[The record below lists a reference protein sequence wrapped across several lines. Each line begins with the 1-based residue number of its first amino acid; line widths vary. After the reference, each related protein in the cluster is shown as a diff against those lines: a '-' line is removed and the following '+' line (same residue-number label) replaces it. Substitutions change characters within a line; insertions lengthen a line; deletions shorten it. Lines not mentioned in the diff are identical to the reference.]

1 MQENKKYLFLSIIVL
16 LMLFFFAYFFNEER
30 KTKLQSV
37 NWEEDY
43 EEINK
48 GPFGTFLTLK
58 LLEEYFPNQ
67 DVTILKDSLT
77 TKLNQAENP
86 ANYVFV
92 GGKISMDSLAE
103 NSLLKFVEK
112 GNKAFL
118 SSKSPPI
125 RLMQQIFEDYCE
137 DFLWDEYETSLDS
150 NAYFNLQHPNLTLDS
165 ILNIVYEEE
174 FDTTIYQWHH
184 FQSGFFCYANE
195 HLVQLGSLNNNLV
208 NFIKVDYGDGSFY
221 FHTNPILYTN
231 SVLIEKQGFEYAH
244 RSFAHLQAGEIYWD
258 AGSRI
263 SYFEEN
269 EYSGSGGNHSGNGSS
284 SRGSGSGNRNGGSS
298 DSSFEPGKKT
308 FESEGPLQYILGQ
321 RSLAWAWYLTLILG
335 LLYLLFRAKRRQRI
349 IPVLEPNRNTSLEF
363 ISTIGR
369 MYFVENNHEKLAM
382 DKLKLFL
389 THVREQYQI
398 PTQNF
403 DTHFI
408 QQVSNKAEVPK
419 ELIKKIL
426 NIQSVFRVSGDF
438 TEEMLVKFHQTLDQF
453 YKNCK

>member
-1 MQENKKYLFLSIIVL
+1 
-16 LMLFFFAYFFNEER
+16 MLVFFTYFFSGER
-30 KTKLQSV
+30 KDKLPPV
-37 NWEEDY
+37 NWQEDY
-43 EEINK
+43 EEANK

-67 DVTILKDSLT
+67 DVTILEDSLA
-77 TKLNQAENP
+77 TKLNQAKSP

-92 GGKISMDSLAE
+92 GGKIEMDSLSE
-103 NSLLKFVEK
+103 ISLLKFVEK

-125 RLMQQIFEDYCE
+125 GLMQQVFEDYCE
-137 DFLWDEYETSLDS
+137 DFLWRKYEVAVDT

-165 ILNIVYEEE
+165 ILNIVFEEN
-174 FDTTIYQWHH
+174 FDTTIYHWHH
-184 FQSGFFCYANE
+184 FSRSFFCDFNE
-195 HLVQLGSLNNNLV
+195 QLVQLGSLNNNLV
-208 NFIKVDYGDGSFY
+208 NFMKVDYGDGSFY

-258 AGSRI
+258 KGSRVLHV
-263 SYFEEN
+263 EESD
-269 EYSGSGGNHSGNGSS
+269 YSGSGGNHSGG
-284 SRGSGSGNRNGGSS
+284 GSGSGNGGSS
-298 DSSFEPGKKT
+298 SNSLEPNKKT
-308 FESEGPLQYILGQ
+308 FESEGPLQYILSQ

-369 MYFVENNHEKLAM
+369 MYFVENNHRNLAI

-389 THVREQYQI
+389 THVRERYHI
-398 PTQNF
+398 PTQNL
-403 DTHFI
+403 DNEFI
-408 QQVSNKAEVPK
+408 QQVSNKAEVP
-419 ELIKKIL
+419 EDLIKKIL
-426 NIQSVFRVSGDF
+426 KTGSVLKVSGDF
-438 TEEMLVKFHQTLDQF
+438 SEEMLVKFHQTLDQF